1 MVLLKMSKREYYDF
15 VKVTWIDGVCHTS
28 RDKEKEKD
36 FNRRVYQRVKK
47 NGKNNPK
54 LSMFRWMADSQFIDD
69 EDYTILEKCYD
80 RRNEYAHDIAG
91 CLNRFVTK
99 EEKGLL
105 KSLIA
110 ISVKA
115 AFLTALDDMKH
126 EYETAYI
133 KAALIR
139 SHHLDPH
146 ISFSVF
152 LRAICTFSGREYKH
166 DPAQRVDT
174 VIYHEEK
181 RFLTSKSSKWQRG
194 RRIVSYLTEVFRATP
209 KQ

>member
-1 MVLLKMSKREYYDF
+1 MVVLYYLKEAIYVKNKGGIEMNTDFLDIVTNREKIQKELIFYSLFLMVFENFVHHWKETIRSFFSNGFAKDEQTGEYYDF

-54 LSMFRWMADSQFIDD
+54 LSMFRWMADSLFIDD

-115 AFLTALDDMKH
+115 TKNGF
-126 EYETAYI
+126 
-133 KAALIR
+133 
-139 SHHLDPH
+139 
-146 ISFSVF
+146 
-152 LRAICTFSGREYKH
+152 
-166 DPAQRVDT
+166 
-174 VIYHEEK
+174 
-181 RFLTSKSSKWQRG
+181 
-194 RRIVSYLTEVFRATP
+194 
-209 KQ
+209 

>member
-1 MVLLKMSKREYYDF
+1 MSKVVLLEMVVLYYLKEAIYVKNKGGIEMNTDFLDIVTNREKIQKELIFYSLFLMVFENFVHHWKETIRSFFSNGFAKDEQTGEYYDF

-54 LSMFRWMADSQFIDD
+54 LSMFRWMADSLFIDD

-115 AFLTALDDMKH
+115 TKNGF
-126 EYETAYI
+126 
-133 KAALIR
+133 
-139 SHHLDPH
+139 
-146 ISFSVF
+146 
-152 LRAICTFSGREYKH
+152 
-166 DPAQRVDT
+166 
-174 VIYHEEK
+174 
-181 RFLTSKSSKWQRG
+181 
-194 RRIVSYLTEVFRATP
+194 
-209 KQ
+209 